1 MMDSGP
7 VKRPRIEEYNPA
19 KELPRKYSSFCT
31 FVSGDPGNDS
41 TYFFHHINTTL
52 EMQTRLVYFRG
63 GQQYEHT
70 EVWKYYFC
78 RWMGDRMAILWRY
91 GRSRSV
97 ASARNN
103 LRSVLRSCTW
113 HASSATTPQTI
124 FDETQVDLAFGTV
137 RPFDYLTLAKLGW
150 LDKSPVSWTLS
161 TEDSSDEDAE
171 ATVCDMP
178 VESAV
183 VLALNGRHFQ
193 EVVDSPA
200 VTKSRCNASSSS
212 LAIRMNDALACG
224 PSCSLPKPVMQN
236 VGLWLDAQDDFED
249 AEAAEV
255 TNRAITA
262 LISIVGELRMLRRD
276 PSCLLQENGLQKLED
291 LVSELSEAC
300 AHPQA
305 KLFEVQ
311 RMATL
316 NAPVVVGVLEA
327 LDSAAAHLSETTQVT
342 LAQEAAALVDLVE
355 EETVDLAC
363 EAVALVGKKRM
374 CTIAPEQAGLM
385 NMHLNWLDRNTDVL
399 RQVLRQVSLQ
409 QQRPAA
415 PPLPTPSLSYESAGP
430 EHGTLELYTPKLSHG
445 ERVQLHILCARD
457 LPITHIDDIIYLA
470 KLTMSFRERNIDK
483 CATLTSSYTVWRD
496 AMAVL
501 TRGVELPATF
511 SGLPKA
517 LESKIRNLEK
527 GLFCEREGCGRIC
540 REIFKER
547 WCKKNNKRTYVPGEK
562 ILAPVQKQFCS
573 PRCRYDYEIENFEC
587 LLCGNNRSELI
598 KTVNPAALAAWSHTS
613 CDEDD
618 VSLLWIEVT
627 RCANNKCRAHFGVG
641 RRDE

>member
-1 MMDSGP
+1 
-7 VKRPRIEEYNPA
+7 
-19 KELPRKYSSFCT
+19 
-31 FVSGDPGNDS
+31 
-41 TYFFHHINTTL
+41 
-52 EMQTRLVYFRG
+52 
-63 GQQYEHT
+63 
-70 EVWKYYFC
+70 
-78 RWMGDRMAILWRY
+78 MGDRLAILWRY
-91 GRSRSV
+91 GHSRAV

-124 FDETQVDLAFGTV
+124 FDEAQVDLAFGNV

-161 TEDSSDEDAE
+161 TEESSDEDAE

-183 VLALNGRHFQ
+183 VLALEGSSMERRRYFQ
-193 EVVDSPA
+193 EVGDAAAS
-200 VTKSRCNASSSS
+200 KSRCNASSSS
-212 LAIRMNDALACG
+212 LAIRVNDALACG
-224 PSCSLPKPVMQN
+224 PSRPLPKPVMQN
-236 VGLWLDAQDDFED
+236 VGLWLDAQDEFED

-262 LISIVGELRMLRRD
+262 LISIVGELRVLRRD

-305 KLFEVQ
+305 QLFEVQ

-327 LDSAAAHLSETTQVT
+327 LDSVAAHLSETTQAT
-342 LAQEAAALVDLVE
+342 LAQEAAALVE
-355 EETVDLAC
+355 ENPVDVVY
-363 EAVALVGKKRM
+363 EAAALVGKKRM

-385 NMHLNWLDRNTDVL
+385 NMQLNWLDRNADVL

-409 QQRPAA
+409 HQRPAA
-415 PPLPTPSLSYESAGP
+415 PPLPTPSLSYQSACP

-445 ERVQLHILCARD
+445 ERVQLHILCAKD
-457 LPITHIDDIIYLA
+457 LQITQLDDIIYLA
-470 KLTMSFRERNIDK
+470 KLTMSFRERKIDK
-483 CATLTSSYTVWRD
+483 CTTLTSSYTVWRD

-501 TRGVELPATF
+501 SRGVDLPATF

-547 WCKKNNKRTYVPGEK
+547 WCKNKSRTFVPGEK
-562 ILAPVQKQFCS
+562 NLAPVQQQFCS

-618 VSLLWIEVT
+618 ASLWIEVT